1 MRLFAA
7 FLFCALCAIG
17 SAQEW
22 ALKKLEASP
31 RHQEW
36 VAIEHGNRKVMTF
49 VVYPE
54 VKEKAPVIILIHEIF
69 GMTDWVRNL
78 ADQFAAAGYIAVA
91 PDLLS
96 GMGPNGGRTDSIEA
110 SKVGEAIQALPSD
123 QITGD
128 LNAVADYAKTIPAG
142 NFKIAVAGFCW
153 GGTQAWRFATNRL
166 DLSYAL
172 AFYGTAPNKEDEL
185 SKIVAPVYGFYGE
198 NDMRVNATVPG
209 TTEKMSKLGKFFEA
223 TTYPGAGHGF
233 MRAGEAPNASDENAK
248 ARSAA
253 WDKVLALLAKLR

>member
-1 MRLFAA
+1 MKLFTA
-7 FLFCALCAIG
+7 FLLCAIG
-17 SAQEW
+17 ALCSAQDW

-36 VAIEHGNRKVMTF
+36 VAVEHDNRKVMSF

-54 VKEKAPVIILIHEIF
+54 VKDKAPVVILIHEIF

-110 SKVGEAIQALPSD
+110 SKVGEVIRALPAE
-123 QITGD
+123 QITAD
-128 LNAVADYAKTIPAG
+128 LNAVADYAKRIPAG

-166 DLSYAL
+166 DLSYAFP
-172 AFYGTAPNKEDEL
+172 FYGTAPDSENQL
-185 SKIVAPVYGFYGE
+185 SKIVAPVYGFYAE
-198 NDMRVNATVPG
+198 NDMRINATLPE
-209 TTEKMSKLGKFFEA
+209 TTDRMRKLGKFFEA
-223 TTYPGAGHGF
+223 TTYAGAGHGF
-233 MRAGEAPNASDENAK
+233 MRAGEAPNASEENAK
-248 ARSAA
+248 ARKAA
-253 WDKVLALLAKLR
+253 WDKVMELLAKLR